1 MRKVDAMAERE
12 TKSECVETPK
22 REPYVVRLPG
32 FLVEDTIG
40 LGDVIK
46 RATYSLGISA
56 CGGCERRAVTL
67 NRWAAF
73 SRRLR

>member
-40 LGDVIK
+40 LGDVI
-46 RATYSLGISA
+46 
-56 CGGCERRAVTL
+56 
-67 NRWAAF
+67 
-73 SRRLR
+73 